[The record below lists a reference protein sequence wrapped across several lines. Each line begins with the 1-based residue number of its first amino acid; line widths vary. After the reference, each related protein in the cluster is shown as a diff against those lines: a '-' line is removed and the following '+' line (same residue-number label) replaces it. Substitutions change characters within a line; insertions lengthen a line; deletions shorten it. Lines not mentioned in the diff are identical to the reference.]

1 MKTLMIVAAT
11 AMALTYATTAYAI
24 DLPIEGLV
32 LNTEVVAQYTVDAET
47 ATLTSTPELA
57 YSPAFVGGLTAT
69 AGIEID
75 IWNRAG
81 GFTVSD
87 TFDVKPEILFGV
99 TYNPDFLEA
108 LELEVG
114 TSYDFEAAERG
125 EITVTATFA
134 F

>member
-11 AMALTYATTAYAI
+11 AMALTSATTAYAI

-32 LNTEVVAQYTVDAET
+32 LNTEVVAQYTVDAEA

-57 YSPAFVGGLTAT
+57 YSPAFVDGLTAT

-75 IWNRAG
+75 IWNKADS
-81 GFTVSD
+81 FTVSD
-87 TFDVKPEILFGV
+87 TFDVKPEILLGV
-99 TYNPDFLEA
+99 TYNPDFFEA
-108 LELEVG
+108 LELEVA
-114 TSYDFEAAERG
+114 TSYDFEAEARSEV
-125 EITVTATFA
+125 TLTATFN